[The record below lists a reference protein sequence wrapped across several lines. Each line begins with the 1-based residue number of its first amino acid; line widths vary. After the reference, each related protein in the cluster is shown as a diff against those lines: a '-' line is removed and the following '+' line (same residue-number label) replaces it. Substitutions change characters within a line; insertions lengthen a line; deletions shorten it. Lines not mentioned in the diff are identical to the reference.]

1 MDITA
6 LRNLT
11 YGLYV
16 VGNNDN
22 GRPTGCIINTCFQVT
37 SENPIVAISMNKN
50 NYTHDIIV
58 RHGKFSL
65 AILAEESDTSLITTF
80 GFQCGRDRNKY
91 TNYDYEWQNDVPILS
106 GIFSGHIIC
115 EVLHIADN
123 ETHDVIFAR
132 VLNTI
137 PDNGTPMTYA
147 YYHHVIKG
155 KAPQNAPTYIKE
167 ENVSPEDPK
176 PNSGKKY
183 ICEVCGY
190 IHEGELPDDFKCP
203 VCQAPRSCFKEI

>member
-1 MDITA
+1 MSPS
-6 LRNLT
+6 
-11 YGLYV
+11 YQGY
-16 VGNNDN
+16 
-22 GRPTGCIINTCFQVT
+22 F
-37 SENPIVAISMNKN
+37 
-50 NYTHDIIV
+50 
-58 RHGKFSL
+58 
-65 AILAEESDTSLITTF
+65 
-80 GFQCGRDRNKY
+80 RD
-91 TNYDYEWQNDVPILS
+91 ILS
-106 GIFSGHIIC
+106 ARYC
-115 EVLHIADN
+115 N